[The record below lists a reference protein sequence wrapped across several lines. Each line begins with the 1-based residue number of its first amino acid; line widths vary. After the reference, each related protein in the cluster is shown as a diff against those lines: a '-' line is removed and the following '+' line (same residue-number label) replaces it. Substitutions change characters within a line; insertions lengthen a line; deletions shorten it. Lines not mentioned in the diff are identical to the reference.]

1 MKDQI
6 LIQFIKEEIMNYVDR
21 TGTNCV
27 KYSKKAIKSIC
38 SNEDAMPFWVAD
50 MDFQISEKTLDQFKS
65 LTDKG
70 VFGYP
75 VFDNPKKII
84 KKWLLTRHNYDLEE
98 DCFAISPGV
107 LTSISIIL
115 EQIPGAVIVPRP
127 AYKPFVDI
135 PLNFDRKI
143 VDWPLNYDE
152 KTNRFSLNFETLEKL
167 CKKEENKILI
177 FCSPH
182 NPTSLVFSEKEL
194 ERITSICKKNDVKIL
209 CDEIHADLA
218 YPNFKHTTINIAAKK
233 CGADSI
239 VFMAPSKTFNIA
251 GEHFSI
257 TLFNSKEEC
266 QAFEKRL
273 NQLHLSYPALSGGL
287 LALYSYEYGKPW
299 LDDLISTLQANASF
313 IDKYFKNHIPEMK
326 FIYPEASFITFI
338 DCSELMPLVEKDA
351 EDNKD
356 LYDPEISPQGSLLSR
371 FFGIRAKV
379 AMNAGPWFGKDYEDF
394 VRFNFGT
401 SKQQI
406 EIALKRMEEAVNQLK
421 KKYQDL

>member
-1 MKDQI
+1 MKRPN
-6 LIQFIKEEIMNYVDR
+6 LNQFIKEEIMNYVDR

-38 SNEDAMPFWVAD
+38 SNEDALPFWVAD
-50 MDFQISEKTLDQFKS
+50 MDFQISEKALNEFKN

-75 VFDNPKKII
+75 AFDNPKKIV
-84 KKWLLTRHNYDLEE
+84 KEWLLSRHNYAIEE
-98 DCFAISPGV
+98 ECFAISPGV
-107 LTSISIIL
+107 LTSISIAL
-115 EQIPGAVIVPRP
+115 EQMPGAVIVPRP

-135 PLNFDRKI
+135 PMAFDRTI
-143 VDWPLNYDE
+143 VDWPLNYD
-152 KTNRFSLNFETLEKL
+152 KTTNRFSLNFETLEEL
-167 CKKEENKILI
+167 CKKDENKILI

-182 NPTSLVFSEKEL
+182 NPTSLVFSEEEL
-194 ERITSICKKNDVKIL
+194 LKLTSICEKNDVKIL

-218 YPNFKHTTINIAAKK
+218 YPKFKHTTINIPAKK
-233 CGADSI
+233 SGAESI

-287 LALYSYEYGKPW
+287 LAFYSYEYGKPW
-299 LDDLISTLQANASF
+299 LDELLSVLQENAYF
-313 IDKYFKNHIPEMK
+313 IDNYFKKYIPEMK

-338 DCSELMPLVEKDA
+338 DCSELMPLVEKDQEA
-351 EDNKD
+351 NKD
-356 LYDPEISPQGSLLSR
+356 LYNPEISPAGSLLSR
-371 FFGIRAKV
+371 FFGLRAKV
-379 AMNAGPWFGKDYEDF
+379 AMNSGPWFGKDYENF

-401 SKQQI
+401 TKERI
-406 EIALKRMEEAVNQLK
+406 EIALKQMEKAVAQLK
-421 KKYQDL
+421 AEYQGL